1 VFKKKVQENLQL
13 NEKKGNPHIVV
24 EERPLDKDIPT
35 IEQSFVATII
45 TKHQQMY
52 GSVREYKVKGSD
64 LTSILPDFNS
74 KQNKGRLEKQDFL
87 FRLRIDYPLVDFMKN
102 TSYMQFNV
110 TGFASNASTHPKDEW
125 DVFTHPK
132 FSHKWPTFVSR
143 KKLIELDS

>member
-102 TSYMQFNV
+102 TSYMQFN
-110 TGFASNASTHPKDEW
+110 
-125 DVFTHPK
+125 
-132 FSHKWPTFVSR
+132 
-143 KKLIELDS
+143 